1 MNENV
6 LQPIRAVVF
15 DLDGL
20 IFDTEHHFFRIAVDY
35 CRERGSEFTPEVMR
49 AMIGRQSP
57 QSIANFQRL
66 TGLSGTHDELLADL
80 RERFN
85 AEVDTAVHPMPG
97 LFALLAHLNHRG
109 IPRAVATSSRTA
121 YATGLLTR
129 HGLIDQYS
137 FVLAAEDVTQ
147 GKPNPEIYRKAA
159 SRLGVEPA
167 NTLVLEDTPTGLNAA
182 LAAGAF
188 AVGVPHE
195 HSPAEDLMH
204 AHLIVNSLDDPRLF
218 ERIDLNH

>member
-1 MNENV
+1 MIE
-6 LQPIRAVVF
+6 PIKAVVF

-20 IFDTEHHFFRIAVDY
+20 IFDTEHLFFKIAVEY
-35 CRERGSEFTPEVMR
+35 CRDRGSEFTPEVMR

-121 YATGLLTR
+121 YAQGLLTR
-129 HGLIDQYS
+129 HNLIDQFS
-137 FVLAAEDVTQ
+137 FVLAAEDVTR
-147 GKPNPEIYRKAA
+147 GKPDPEIYLKAA
-159 SRLGVEPA
+159 ARLGAEPK

-182 LAAGAF
+182 LASGAF

-195 HSPAEDLMH
+195 HSPAEDLAH
-204 AHLIVNSLDDPRLF
+204 AHLIVTSLDDRRLL
-218 ERIDLNH
+218 ERIDWKSD